1 MLHLFSQLLDAFLQE
16 AAAVL
21 LVKENAARTPA
32 AVNVATIFEGLLFV
46 QD

>member
-1 MLHLFSQLLDAFLQE
+1 MFSQFLDAFLQE

-32 AVNVATIFEGLLFV
+32 AVNVATIFKGLSFI